1 MVKEDDWSSGELPAA
16 KATESWKG
24 RTIFRILAGGIE
36 SRTSVPAKSRDPAR
50 GKKGSP
56 GDIISKA
63 NLKTAQKMREQPAA
77 LCQKRHRSSGENA
90 PREAFHRLRQ
100 LLRMIRIFKI
110 SILLFREIR
119 KSFREELQR
128 SHR

>member
-63 NLKTAQKMREQPAA
+63 NLKTAQKAGATGSSLPGKAPVKRGERTKGSVPPAGPEVA
-77 LCQKRHRSSGENA
+77 APPVSS
-90 PREAFHRLRQ
+90 
-100 LLRMIRIFKI
+100 
-110 SILLFREIR
+110 
-119 KSFREELQR
+119 
-128 SHR
+128 